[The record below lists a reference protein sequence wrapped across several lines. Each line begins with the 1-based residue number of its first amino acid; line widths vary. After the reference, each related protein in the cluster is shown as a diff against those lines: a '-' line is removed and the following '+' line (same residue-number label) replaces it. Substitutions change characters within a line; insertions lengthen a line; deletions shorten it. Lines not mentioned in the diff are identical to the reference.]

1 MDDALAGKPIDRQ
14 VQTPFVIATPE
25 NIDTPEVQK
34 FIYKTH
40 CS

>member
-1 MDDALAGKPIDRQ
+1 

-40 CS
+40 CPQ